1 MSDGLSGAF
10 RNLIELMRDV
20 AVLRPAFWLTGPML
34 ALAVGCGVAL
44 LAPGRALAMVAV
56 DLDKA
61 AIVDPLDDSWHQ
73 VRIEQHFFIRITP
86 GGPAVPPQMQVELQQ
101 EEVPSHYEEH
111 RVGRCLA
118 IGGIGAVQGGE
129 GNRLLLFMR
138 DQHIISAML
147 EKACQARDFY
157 SGFYVE
163 RNSDGLIC
171 ADRDTLQSRSGAN
184 CKLKRLFEL
193 VPAGWRR
200 FP

>member
-1 MSDGLSGAF
+1 MNHG
-10 RNLIELMRDV
+10 I
-20 AVLRPAFWLTGPML
+20 
-34 ALAVGCGVAL
+34 AL
-44 LAPGRALAMVAV
+44 LAPLALMLPGGGASPAGAGLASAPMVRSGVAGLPV
-56 DLDKA
+56 A
-61 AIVDPLDDSWHQ
+61 APAPAQPEVARQ

-101 EEVPSHYEEH
+101 QEEAPTRYEEH
-111 RVGRCLA
+111 RLGKCVA
-118 IGGIGAVQGGE
+118 IGSIGAVQGGE

-163 RNSDGLIC
+163 RNADGLIC

-184 CKLKRLFEL
+184 CKLKRLYEL
-193 VPAGWRR
+193 LPAAWRR

>member
-1 MSDGLSGAF
+1 MSHGF
-10 RNLIELMRDV
+10 
-20 AVLRPAFWLTGPML
+20 
-34 ALAVGCGVAL
+34 AL
-44 LAPGRALAMVAV
+44 LAPLALMLPGGGPVPDDAGLASAPAV
-56 DLDKA
+56 VGSSLARLPGA
-61 AIVDPLDDSWHQ
+61 APAPALPEVDRQ